1 MKKEEHISAFHLIV
15 MRFIKKKKKS
25 LSEQRITDENYPA

>member
-15 MRFIKKKKKS
+15 MRFIKKKKKIPF
-25 LSEQRITDENYPA
+25 RAENN